1 MRAVSNLFAQI
12 SIDTVVWMYSMF
24 DRKTVNFRF
33 DEVEDKHGLT
43 LDVMIVFLTE
53 RFTVHHLV

>member
-1 MRAVSNLFAQI
+1 
-12 SIDTVVWMYSMF
+12 MF

-43 LDVMIVFLTE
+43 LGVMVVFSTE
-53 RFTVHHLV
+53 RFTVQHLEEFTA